1 MEQNIIG
8 EPQLS
13 YLLELL
19 SELGGAADDFVLA
32 GAQAMRFVVSD
43 ARSTRDFDFV
53 LDVIAL
59 RRITQ
64 SIADVLEKL
73 QYKVV
78 PEASR
83 FQFFKQIPNSPEI
96 MRIEFLAPEKEKRPN
111 NFRVDVQPN
120 VHARACTG
128 AEIAIRES
136 DCKTIKGTLPNG
148 KLAEIPLRVVRPQAL
163 LMLKLFAMD
172 DRYKNIRGPKEAQ
185 HDRDETGIH
194 AADVIT
200 IVRSNIRNPD
210 FYRLFWSQF
219 GGEVDLKRRALDII
233 SNYFEDSNAPSIQL
247 YAEFLRMQSVS
258 IDEDEEL
265 KRALR
270 EVRLLLP
277 ESVPLEDELF
287 AEKSKNH

>member
-13 YLLELL
+13 HLLEFLT
-19 SELGGAADDFVLA
+19 ELGSAADDFVLA
-32 GAQAMRFVVSD
+32 GAQAMRFVVNE

-59 RRITQ
+59 RETSQ

-78 PEASR
+78 PEARR
-83 FQFFKQIPNSPEI
+83 FQFSKQIPDSPEI
-96 MRIEFLAPEKEKRPN
+96 MRVEFLAPEKEKRPN
-111 NFRVDVQPN
+111 NFRVDVQQN
-120 VHARACTG
+120 IHARACTG
-128 AEIAIRES
+128 AEIALRES

-148 KLAEIPLRVVRPQAL
+148 KPGEISLRVICPHAL

-185 HDRDETGIH
+185 HDRDEARIH
-194 AADVIT
+194 AADIVI
-200 IVRSNIRNPD
+200 IVRTNIQSSD
-210 FYRLFWSQF
+210 FNRLFWFQF
-219 GGEVDLKRRALDII
+219 SDELKLKQRALDII
-233 SNYFEDSNAPSIQL
+233 SNYFVDSNAPGILL
-247 YAEFLRMQSVS
+247 YAEFLRMQSMA
-258 IDEDEEL
+258 INEDEEL

-277 ESVPLEDELF
+277 E
-287 AEKSKNH
+287 